1 MGFDMGWNE
10 ELDRIGERSE
20 ILDLAPK
27 MAAIAETSAATADFD
42 AKAVALGTSLPGIAG
57 MALMQMRAGFWEP
70 TAPSASTL
78 PPERISRDLLADT
91 LDAESARAGSAG
103 LCAAPLSDDGS
114 PEILVV
120 ESRTSTAA
128 KSTTSKSTTDD
139 SLERVSNLAGLF
151 SAARR
156 QLLSRLSLER
166 RLRRLQSMLKISQ
179 QWRQTQELS
188 SLLEMMAEA
197 STELLDA
204 ERASIF
210 LWDEPNRI
218 LFGRPAL
225 GVEGG
230 ELRIADDQGVVG
242 DVMQSGELRRVDA
255 DPYDQREIDRSVDKQ
270 LNFETR
276 TLLCAPLRG
285 AEGQMFGAFELI
297 NKRSGNF
304 TKEDEEALLEL
315 AQHASIALESTQQH
329 EHLIQSRNQVAEEAA
344 GGVTLIGN
352 CPAIQALRSKVE
364 RVANTDL
371 SVLILGENGC
381 GKEVV
386 SQMIHYLSD
395 RRSEPIVAVN
405 CAAITESLL
414 ESELF
419 GHEAGAFTGAVE
431 MRVGKFELAA
441 EGTLFLDEIGD
452 MSSGGQAKLL
462 RVLEEKLVVRV
473 GGVNPIHTNA
483 RVIAATNQDLG
494 ELVQN
499 KRFREDLF
507 FRLNV
512 VTLEL
517 PPLNERGDDI
527 ILLAEHFLNEFA
539 LKARRKPPKLMAS
552 ARKRL
557 LAHAWPGNVRELRNV
572 TERLAFLSMKDQ
584 IDADELAL
592 NLVSTTKTQGEGVAE
607 DLRLDE
613 ATKAF
618 QADYIQRRIDR
629 CRGNVALAARELGLH
644 RSNLYRKMRQLEME

>member
-1 MGFDMGWNE
+1 MGWNE
-10 ELDRIGERSE
+10 ELERIGGRSDVLE
-20 ILDLAPK
+20 LAPR
-27 MAAIAETSAATADFD
+27 MAAIAETADHAAGFD
-42 AKAVALGTSLPGIAG
+42 AQAIALASSLPGVLG
-57 MALMQMRAGFWEP
+57 VALMTIRGGHWEP
-70 TAPSASTL
+70 TPENAATL
-78 PPERISRDLLADT
+78 ATEQIPTELLADA
-91 LDAESARAGSAG
+91 LDAEAAQASPRG
-103 LCAAPLSDDGS
+103 LCAAPLSLDGPAIVLVVASEQPS
-114 PEILVV
+114 PESS
-120 ESRTSTAA
+120 SRET
-128 KSTTSKSTTDD
+128 
-139 SLERVSNLAGLF
+139 SLERGVSLAGLV

-156 QLLSRLSLER
+156 QLIARLALER
-166 RLRRLQSMLKISQ
+166 RLRRLQSMLKIAQ

-210 LWDEPNRI
+210 LWDKPNKV
-218 LFGRPAL
+218 LVGRPAL
-225 GVEGG
+225 GVEEG

-242 DVMQSGELRRVDA
+242 DVVQSGELRRVDA
-255 DPYDQREIDRSVDKQ
+255 DAHDQSDIDRSVDEQ

-285 AEGQMFGAFELI
+285 KKGQLFGAFELI

-304 TKEDEEALLEL
+304 SKEDEEALLEL

-329 EHLIQSRNQVAEEAA
+329 EHLVRSRNQVAEEAA
-344 GGVTLIGN
+344 GGVLLIGK
-352 CPAIQALRSKVE
+352 CPAIEALRTKID
-364 RVANTDL
+364 RVAKTDL

-395 RRSEPIVAVN
+395 RRSEPFVAVN
-405 CAAITESLL
+405 CAAIAESLL

-419 GHEAGAFTGAVE
+419 GHEAGAFTGAIDT
-431 MRVGKFELAA
+431 RVGKFELAA

-452 MSSGGQAKLL
+452 MSGGGQGKLL

-483 RVIAATNQDLG
+483 RVIAATNQDLTA
-494 ELVQN
+494 LVRER
-499 KRFREDLF
+499 RFREDLF

-539 LKARRKPPKLMAS
+539 LKARRKPPKLLAS

-572 TERLAFLSMKDQ
+572 TERLAFLSIKDQ
-584 IDADELAL
+584 IDAEELAL
-592 NLVSTTKTQGEGVAE
+592 NLVSASTSQGDGVPG
-607 DLRLDE
+607 DLRLSE
-613 ATKAF
+613 ATQAF

-644 RSNLYRKMRQLEME
+644 RSNLYRKMRQLNMDQDMDQDVE